1 MKMVLG
7 LGTNI
12 GDRLRNLNDALES
25 LVRLPNTRIINKSFI
40 YETEPYG
47 YKAQDDFLNM
57 AVEIET
63 DFSPETILG
72 AALGIEAALGRVRL
86 FKNGPRCIDIDVLL
100 AENYT
105 ANTPN
110 LCVPHPEILNRS
122 FVLQP
127 LMDLFP
133 TGCAYGFSFA
143 AAYAAMPMTDIRR
156 YKSK

>member
-7 LGTNI
+7 LGTNL
-12 GDRLRNLNDALES
+12 GDRLQNLKDALSALE
-25 LVRLPNTRIINKSFI
+25 RLPNTEILNKSKI

-47 YKAQDDFLNM
+47 YSEQGDFLNM

-63 DFSPETILG
+63 DFSPETVLG

-100 AENYT
+100 AEGFI
-105 ANTPN
+105 ADSPS
-110 LCVPHPEILNRS
+110 LRVPHPEICNRS

-133 TGCAYGFSFA
+133 NGTAYDFTFLP
-143 AAYAAMPMTDIRR
+143 AYHAHSMTDIKRFDTV
-156 YKSK
+156 